1 MNAVAWAALVV
12 FAAAAAANW
21 WTRWT
26 QNRRVELWSKPLALV
41 ALIVV
46 ALAIE
51 PAEPTVRAWFVVAL
65 VCSLAGDVF
74 LLDDRRFIPGLVAF
88 LLAHVAYTIGLALDP
103 EWTLAAMAPGA
114 VLMLIVGGWIG
125 RRIVSGA
132 ERESPVLG
140 WAVIA
145 YLVAISL
152 MFATAVAT
160 RNPWAAVGAALFVAS
175 DSILGW
181 RKFVGDARWMAVA
194 IMVTYHLGQAGLV
207 VSLL

>member
-1 MNAVAWAALVV
+1 VNAVAWAALVV

>member
-1 MNAVAWAALVV
+1 VTAVAWVGSAV
-12 FAAAAAANW
+12 FAIAAVANW
-21 WTRWT
+21 ATRWT
-26 QNRRVELWSKPLALV
+26 GNRRVELWSKPLALG

-65 VCSLAGDVF
+65 ACSLAGDVF
-74 LLDDRRFIPGLVAF
+74 LLDDRRFVPGLVAF
-88 LLAHVAYTIGLALDP
+88 LFAHVAYTIGLALDP
-103 EWTLAAMAPGA
+103 EWSLAAMAPGV

-125 RRIVSGA
+125 RRIVAGA
-132 ERESPVLG
+132 EREAPILG

-160 RNPWAAVGAALFVAS
+160 RNPWAAIGAGLFVAS

-181 RKFVGDARWMAVA
+181 RKFVAEARWMSVAV
-194 IMVTYHLGQAGLV
+194 MVTYHLGQLGLV
-207 VSLL
+207 ISLV